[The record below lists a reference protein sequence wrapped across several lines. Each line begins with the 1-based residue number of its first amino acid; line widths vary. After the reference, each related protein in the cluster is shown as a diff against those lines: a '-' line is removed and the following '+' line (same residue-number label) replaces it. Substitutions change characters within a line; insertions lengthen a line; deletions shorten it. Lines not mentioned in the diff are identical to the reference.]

1 MTGSLRAPLPSVGAI
16 LLFVTAGVVACGP
29 SDRSRSRDRSPDVAE
44 VDSVAPTS
52 TRAEFDV
59 PQNWELVRNP
69 AGMYFYQPR
78 GFTFGLNATPLDQ
91 CDATTPGA
99 DVPVLDR
106 GFLDFWPLTIAMRRG
121 DLNQIARTNGFTL
134 DSTEVAAHEGDSTT
148 ARRGEGWLLLSGRS
162 SVASITFAS
171 ARAPGG
177 CYLIWAARG
186 MDIDPD
192 TLGLV
197 LSTLKFGAP
206 PPSPPPAPRPAPR
219 DSQ

>member
-1 MTGSLRAPLPSVGAI
+1 MTGSLRARQMVAAA
-16 LLFVTAGVVACGP
+16 LLVAAGLVACGP
-29 SDRSRSRDRSPDVAE
+29 SDRSRSRDRSPDFAE

-59 PQNWELVRNP
+59 PRNWELVRNP
-69 AGMYFYQPR
+69 DGMYFYQPL
-78 GFTFGLNATPLDQ
+78 GFTFGLNATRLDQ
-91 CDATTPGA
+91 CDSSTPGA

-106 GFLDFWPLTIAMRRG
+106 GFLEFWPITIAMRRG
-121 DLNQIARTNGFTL
+121 DLNRIARANGFTL
-134 DSTEVAAHEGDSTT
+134 DSTAMAAHEGDSTT
-148 ARRGEGWLLLSGRS
+148 MRRGEGWLLLSGRS
-162 SVASITFAS
+162 AVANITFAS
-171 ARAPGG
+171 TRAPGG

-197 LSTLKFGAP
+197 LSTVKFGS
-206 PPSPPPAPRPAPR
+206 PPSPPPAPR